1 MLETVASFLTS
12 LEKALRILS
21 EWGGNR
27 RRLFDTVIQPL
38 FCELEPV
45 VDDYYGLFC
54 RCHDRLQSRDPTRL
68 EEVRREISAMRDS
81 QIVVRSKVKE
91 LARSLYLDTH
101 DPQVERFAKLIGDIF
116 EVGDPTRMF
125 GRQMSRAKKLIEEIS
140 ENEIRENFDR
150 YQLIRSVIVAKEEVE
165 QAWIA
170 VVQSYGYLRLRFA
183 R

>member
-1 MLETVASFLTS
+1 
-12 LEKALRILS
+12 
-21 EWGGNR
+21 
-27 RRLFDTVIQPL
+27 
-38 FCELEPV
+38 
-45 VDDYYGLFC
+45 
-54 RCHDRLQSRDPTRL
+54 
-68 EEVRREISAMRDS
+68 MRDS